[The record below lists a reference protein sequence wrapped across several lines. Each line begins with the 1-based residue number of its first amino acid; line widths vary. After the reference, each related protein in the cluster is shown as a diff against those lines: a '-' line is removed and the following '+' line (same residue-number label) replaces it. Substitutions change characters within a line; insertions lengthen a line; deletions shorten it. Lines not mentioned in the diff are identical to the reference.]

1 MKLRQETVQIGLGVG
16 IAFEAEQI
24 EDVGFGQCRGDGVA
38 AAGIERG
45 IGPFAKVIGVET
57 ELDEAPRRR
66 RGELV
71 VHVQPAVLLA
81 ASRDGFC
88 KFASRQLSR
97 CTGIIQRHDWIII
110 PNFPIAFVLRL
121 CYYTHSLKVLF
132 HASQGAQGDTGGP
145 GFSTVKKR

>member
-24 EDVGFGQCRGDGVA
+24 EDVDFGQCRGDGVA

-45 IGPFAKVIGVET
+45 ISPFAKGIGVET

-88 KFASRQLSR
+88 KFVGWKF
-97 CTGIIQRHDWIII
+97 GICSGVIRKHVRII
-110 PNFPIAFVLRL
+110 
-121 CYYTHSLKVLF
+121 S
-132 HASQGAQGDTGGP
+132 
-145 GFSTVKKR
+145 